1 MLCRGYENTKLS
13 VKVFC
18 QSNDRVYTLL
28 LKKVENIEVK
38 NNTAESQDVRKGT
51 LIKDG
56 TRIDQH
62 CRKF

>member
-1 MLCRGYENTKLS
+1 ML
-13 VKVFC
+13 KVFC

-56 TRIDQH
+56 TRIDN
-62 CRKF
+62 RIVSSVFLK

>member
-1 MLCRGYENTKLS
+1 ML
-13 VKVFC
+13 KVFC

-38 NNTAESQDVRKGT
+38 NNTVVSQDVRKGT
-51 LIKDG
+51 LINDG

-62 CRKF
+62 LSHCRKF

>member
-1 MLCRGYENTKLS
+1 ML
-13 VKVFC
+13 KVFC

-38 NNTAESQDVRKGT
+38 NNTAASQDVQEGR
-51 LIKDG
+51 LINDE
-56 TRIDQH
+56 TRIEQHSSH